1 MSKKFGKLLSVISLV
16 LVMFVSLFA
25 LASCMD
31 DGDVSGS
38 ASESIG
44 ASESVGESESSE
56 ESQKPTVKIA
66 LSAKTVTVEEYKS
79 VTLVAT
85 VTGSDEEVVWASS
98 DIDVATVDKGVVYGV
113 KEGSATVTATI
124 GEISAECSVAVTKT
138 TVAPVLNVVDD
149 ISLEEG
155 SSYKTVVK
163 TLWDGEELGGIEYE
177 WVLADEDS
185 GVLEI
190 VKGENGKVT
199 FSALK
204 AGEVVLTVKATV
216 RGVFVSKEVKV
227 KVIASVPS
235 ITPYGN
241 IKAYEDGYKIDLCTL
256 ANEEKKVE
264 EIVSFTASY
273 KSIDIENAEITW
285 GDWSTENVTKVEKVE
300 NGYKFSVLGAGE
312 ATVEGSYT
320 FDDSTIA
327 KVTVKV
333 IVEKAVK
340 TVEFGKV
347 IDVTKDTSIEVPEGV
362 EGEVVE
368 LTVGGN
374 DVFSSYENGVITL
387 NNSAFPKSAKELG
400 ANIDVVISTADC
412 DYTCKA
418 DVYTLVIKTKEDFDA
433 YPAIAKANG
442 NFGVEGAKGVLLDG
456 YFVLGNDIVYNGRF
470 ESPTDTGEIGAKGGR
485 WNDAA
490 NNGFKGIFD
499 GMGYNIEGL
508 HVGNVENRLNEAGG
522 FIGFLNN
529 DGIVR
534 NISFTNAT
542 VEENSG
548 FICGVGSGLIENV
561 SISFKALGV
570 GNPSTNIGDENTYP
584 PVAMGAFFSRS
595 AREGATV
602 KNCFVDASGA
612 DVKYIYN
619 ETKKGSNLRL
629 GTDAGK
635 NNVENLIIVADN
647 QKYLTG
653 SGASVTALTYDGLA
667 NEDCAKVVAA
677 LPSDYWTVVGNIPF
691 LKRSADKIDESLQI
705 EITVEGDVYAGT
717 DVAVEINEKY
727 SIVSAAN
734 LPEGVVFDSK
744 MLKIDSSV
752 VEGTT
757 ITIAARSVINGT
769 TDEKT
774 ITVLA
779 AGKEYTL
786 EERLTIDLNA
796 TVEDGT
802 AQSGA
807 ENIALDLSGVYKPQ
821 AESEAKVIIDKGEY
835 VAMISA
841 EGIVTFANPF
851 DISKQGEYAVKVQV
865 GRDVINANAIIVTKV
880 VTTKEEFTALNT
892 YAAAMNM
899 GGYYMLGNDI
909 SVSELDAKSHQIGA
923 KDSPFIGVIDGNGQ
937 KVTVWNFYDRT
948 YGNGPWIFNFQ
959 GVIKNISLEFKY
971 LAKYARIIRI
981 GNGGTLENVYLSLKK
996 TDYGDG
1002 AFMFQQSCG
1011 KMNLK
1016 NVVVDVTE
1024 ITSASGYTIFG
1035 QATKVDGVV
1044 GGVEVMK
1051 ATFTN
1056 VVVKTNS
1063 AFANSI
1069 GLENTDGVKSGIY
1082 VSFADTAATN
1092 GVDFPAEGW
1101 DETYWTVSNGS
1112 VTWKK

>member
-1 MSKKFGKLLSVISLV
+1 M
-16 LVMFVSLFA
+16 
-25 LASCMD
+25 
-31 DGDVSGS
+31 
-38 ASESIG
+38 
-44 ASESVGESESSE
+44 
-56 ESQKPTVKIA
+56 
-66 LSAKTVTVEEYKS
+66 
-79 VTLVAT
+79 
-85 VTGSDEEVVWASS
+85 
-98 DIDVATVDKGVVYGV
+98 
-113 KEGSATVTATI
+113 
-124 GEISAECSVAVTKT
+124 
-138 TVAPVLNVVDD
+138 
-149 ISLEEG
+149 
-155 SSYKTVVK
+155 
-163 TLWDGEELGGIEYE
+163 
-177 WVLADEDS
+177 
-185 GVLEI
+185 
-190 VKGENGKVT
+190 
-199 FSALK
+199 
-204 AGEVVLTVKATV
+204 
-216 RGVFVSKEVKV
+216 
-227 KVIASVPS
+227 
-235 ITPYGN
+235 
-241 IKAYEDGYKIDLCTL
+241 

-273 KSIDIENAEITW
+273 KSRDIENAEIAW
-285 GDWSTENVTKVEKVE
+285 GDWSAENVAKVEKIE

-320 FDDSTIA
+320 FEDGTIA
-327 KVTVKV
+327 KVTVKA

-347 IDVTKDTSIEVPEGV
+347 IDVTKDTTIEVPEGV
-362 EGEVVE
+362 EGEVVG
-368 LTVGGN
+368 LTVGKN
-374 DVFSSYENGVITL
+374 DVFTSYENGVVTL

-412 DYTCKA
+412 DYNCKA
-418 DVYTLVIKTKEDFDA
+418 DVYTLVIKTKEDLDA

-442 NFGVEGAKGVLLDG
+442 NFGVEGTKGVLLDG

-470 ESPTDTGEIGAKGGR
+470 ESPTDTGEIGAKGGS

-508 HVGNVENRLNEAGG
+508 HVGNARNRLNEAGG

-548 FICGVGSGLIENV
+548 LICGVGSGLIENV

-570 GNPSTNIGDENTYP
+570 GNPSTNIGDDNTYP
-584 PVAMGAFFSRS
+584 PVAMGSFFSRS
-595 AREGATV
+595 AKPGATV

-619 ETKKGSNLRL
+619 ENKKAGNLRL

-635 NNVENLIIVADN
+635 NSVENLIIVAD
-647 QKYLTG
+647 KAEYLTG

-667 NEDCAKVVAA
+667 NADCAKVVAA
-677 LPSDYWTVVGNIPF
+677 LPTDVWSVISNIPF
-691 LKRSADKIDESLQI
+691 LKRSADKIDKNLQI
-705 EITVEGDVYAGT
+705 AITAENEVYAGT
-717 DVAVEINEKY
+717 DVAVGINEKY

-734 LPEGVVFDSK
+734 LPDGVTFDGK
-744 MLKIDSSV
+744 TLKIDKSV
-752 VEGTT
+752 AETT
-757 ITIAARSVINGT
+757 ITITARSLINGT

-774 ITVLA
+774 INILA
-779 AGKEYTL
+779 AGVECTL
-786 EERLTIDLNA
+786 EERLTIDLDL
-796 TVEDGT
+796 TVADGA

-807 ENIALDLSGVYKPQ
+807 ENIALDLSSAYTPK
-821 AESEAKVIIDKGEY
+821 AESSAKVIIDNVEY
-835 VAMISA
+835 NATISV
-841 EGIVTFANPF
+841 EGVVTFANPF
-851 DISKQGEYAVKVQV
+851 DISKQGEYSVKVQV
-865 GRDVINANAIIVTKV
+865 GRDVINANALIVTKV
-880 VTTKEEFTALNT
+880 ITTKEEFTALNT

-899 GGYYMLGNDI
+899 GGYYMIGNDI
-909 SVSELDAKSHQIGA
+909 SVSELDAKEHQIGDA
-923 KDSPFIGVIDGNGQ
+923 SSPFTGTIDGNGH

-948 YGNGPWIFNFQ
+948 YGNGSWILNFQ

-1011 KMNLK
+1011 KMNLR
-1016 NVVVDVTE
+1016 NVVIDMTE
-1024 ITSASGYTIFG
+1024 ITSASGYTVFG
-1035 QATKVDGVV
+1035 HGTKVDGVV

-1069 GLENTDGVKSGIY
+1069 GMEENTDGVKSGIY
-1082 VSFADTAATN
+1082 VSFADTSATN

-1101 DETYWTVSNGS
+1101 NETYWTVSDGN
-1112 VTWKK
+1112 VTWKNA